1 MILKRLKMETMI
13 GNYTNCYIISDEE
26 QREAMCIDPA
36 GEPEEI
42 LETLKILDAK
52 LKYIYLTHCHADHT
66 AGLEEVKRAT
76 NAKILIHRKEYENL
90 QNPNITLSRLIGTK
104 DIEISA
110 DARVDEGDLLH
121 IGTLECKVLHTPGH
135 TSRRHFTIL

>member
-66 AGLEEVKRAT
+66 AGLEEVKKAT

-104 DIEISA
+104 DIEIPA

-135 TSRRHFTIL
+135 TSRRYFTIL

>member
-42 LETLKILDAK
+42 LGTLKILDAK

-66 AGLEEVKRAT
+66 AGLDEVKRKT
-76 NAKILIHRKEYENL
+76 NAKILIHRKEYENM
-90 QNPNITLSRLIGTK
+90 QNPEITLSRLIGTK
-104 DIEISA
+104 DIENSA

-121 IGTLECKVLHTPGH
+121 IGTLECKVLYTPGH
-135 TSRRHFTIL
+135 TSRRYFTIL